1 MKIVFITIGG
11 EGGADLSLLPVLNAL
26 KEHHDLMVINT
37 IHNKFSTKL
46 NLNGF
51 RNQYIPIPP
60 YVYPDFSNLMN
71 LIRFPDRL
79 LRNLFKIVKGEQ
91 NLKKFIC
98 NYRPD
103 IIYTNTGIIHSGF
116 NISKR
121 INIPHIWHI
130 REFQDLDFNMKILGG
145 KKNLISKFHSTN
157 NFNIAITQTIYDHF
171 SLNDKNSTI
180 IYDGVRA
187 RTVFSLNKKQKYFL
201 YIGNIT
207 PNKGFSFLLEAFNLF
222 NKTNKDFRLIVLG
235 RFNNSSYQNK
245 IKEYIEKNSLNDF
258 IIFKGFLINVEP
270 YIREAK
276 AVIMPSFFE
285 ALGRTTIESMFYSTL
300 VIGRNT
306 AGTKEQFDNGV
317 KYSGDEIGL
326 RFSAIDDLVKCMQ
339 NAIKNDYYENIRRAN
354 ETVNALYSFET
365 FYNRIN
371 SIIERYERTSNIS

>member
-11 EGGADLSLLPVLNAL
+11 EGGADLSLLPILNAL
-26 KEHHDLMVINT
+26 KERHDLLVINT
-37 IHNKFSTKL
+37 IHNKFSSIL

-51 RNQYIPIPP
+51 KNQYIPIPP
-60 YVYPDFSNLMN
+60 YVYPDSSSLRN

-79 LRNLFKIVKGEQ
+79 LRNLFKIVKGEK
-91 NLKKFIC
+91 NLERVIC

-171 SLNDKNSTI
+171 SLNNKNSTI

-207 PNKGFSFLLEAFNLF
+207 PNKGFSFLLEAFNIF
-222 NKTNKDFRLIVLG
+222 NKTNKDYRLIVLG
-235 RFNNSSYQNK
+235 RFNDSSYQNK
-245 IKEYIEKNSLNDF
+245 IKEYIEKKLLDGF
-258 IIFKGFLINVEP
+258 VVFKGFLTNIEP

-326 RFSAIDDLVKCMQ
+326 RFSAIDDLVKCMH
-339 NAIKNDYYENIRRAN
+339 NAIKNDYHDNIRRAN

-365 FYNRIN
+365 FYNKIN
-371 SIIERYERTSNIS
+371 AIIEKYERTSNIS